1 MKRVRVLVHKKIVL
15 QNYKN
20 YRKISFKRIL

>member
-1 MKRVRVLVHKKIVL
+1 MIVFSRTNFKTKMVSKIVL

-20 YRKISFKRIL
+20 Y